1 MNMNSLGQGR
11 DKNRKRCPH
20 RGNSRCKGH
29 EAGAVWLKAGVTG
42 AQKVRRRSMRGQ
54 RWQQ

>member
-42 AQKVRRRSMRGQ
+42 AQKVRRKSMRGQ